1 MKGKEIEEKEEDRFW
16 REKDVHVEIPDVLIN
31 LSLLQSRER
40 MREGR
45 RVRGERKRRGK
56 K

>member
-1 MKGKEIEEKEEDRFW
+1 MKGEAGEKEEDRFW

-31 LSLLQSRER
+31 LLSHLSLSSQGEIELRV
-40 MREGR
+40 EG
-45 RVRGERKRRGK
+45 RGK